1 MSDAARTLLRD
12 WLRRQ
17 LSAAQNDWL
26 DEQLAA
32 IAKAPGDATDETLH
46 IALGMVP
53 RRLGKADLELS
64 EADCAAADTALPG
77 WDPRGWSVTDAARIL
92 LLRSLPRGG
101 KPFADRFR
109 ALCQTDF
116 DAKDLGL
123 SIKETE
129 SGLEKAV
136 ERGSILRSQHKADVF
151 YFLNSPRGRAAA
163 EAFAKG
169 QWRES
174 ARILSAPP
182 VERPNVFKLY
192 EENIGALT
200 PLIADALK
208 DAEELYDPAW
218 IADAIE
224 VAVKNNKRNWKYCEA
239 ILKRWKEE
247 GRAEKQD
254 RRNAEK
260 DRRKYVE
267 GEYSDF
273 IEH

>member
-1 MSDAARTLLRD
+1 MVTPPLQNTMAKFKGFTDAETFTQLPDGFFHHLLKDIQDADELKVTLYFL
-12 WLRRQ
+12 
-17 LSAAQNDWL
+17 
-26 DEQLAA
+26 
-32 IAKAPGDATDETLH
+32 
-46 IALGMVP
+46 
-53 RRLGKADLELS
+53 
-64 EADCAAADTALPG
+64 
-77 WDPRGWSVTDAARIL
+77 WSVEHMDG
-92 LLRSLPRGG
+92 P
-101 KPFADRFR
+101 FR
-109 ALCQTDF
+109 ALCETDF

-123 SIKETE
+123 SVDETK

-136 ERGSILRSQHKADVF
+136 KRGSILKSTHEADVF

-174 ARILSAPP
+174 AKILSTPP
-182 VERPNVFKLY
+182 MERPNVFKLY

-200 PLIADALK
+200 PLIADTLK
-208 DAEELYDPAW
+208 DAEETYQAEW
-218 IADAIE
+218 IAEAIE
-224 VAVKNNKRNWKYCEA
+224 LAVKNNKRNWKYCEA

-254 RRNAEK
+254 RRDAEK

-267 GEYSDF
+267 GKYSDF